1 MTTKLLQLGGLVLA
15 LSLFQGC
22 ASKKHFEVEDTAGTF
37 ANPRH
42 ALLYDIKSFNNS
54 SATLTNGTFI
64 NKDGISKIVL
74 PKDFTF
80 LNMSSSGEILAAN
93 TKNQLM
99 IGTKSHIID
108 MDNIVVAA
116 SKKDNLVAVVF
127 IDNSI
132 ALYDTSSSKIVYKE
146 YLNPAL
152 SNDTQIANPVF
163 MSNIVLIPTLDG
175 QIKVID
181 LARAKL
187 VRNIVVDTK
196 KDFKN
201 ITFLDVIGDKMIAA
215 TKHKLI
221 SVGAKNLAIEDY
233 DIRHI
238 IVKDDYIYLATID
251 GTIVKLDSN
260 LNEIAKR
267 KYKFAKIYALIY
279 TDALYALESQGYM
292 IKISSD
298 FNSDEIYDFDI
309 DEDYKVIAI
318 DNKLYFQNR
327 YIEIY

>member
-1 MTTKLLQLGGLVLA
+1 MTNKLLQFGGILLA
-15 LSLFQGC
+15 LSLIQGC
-22 ASKKHFEVEDTAGTF
+22 SSKKHFEVDDSVGTF
-37 ANPRH
+37 ANPKH
-42 ALLYDIKSFNNS
+42 PLLFDIKSFNNN

-64 NKDGISKIVL
+64 TKNGVSKITL

-80 LNMSSSGEILAAN
+80 LNTSKSGEILAAN

-99 IGTKSHIID
+99 VGTKSNIID

-116 SKKDNLVAVVF
+116 SKKQNVIAVVY

-132 ALYDTSSSKIVYKE
+132 ALYDMNSSKTVYKE
-146 YLNPAL
+146 YLSPAL
-152 SNDTQIANPVF
+152 SNDTKIANPVF

-181 LARAKL
+181 IARAKL

-201 ITFLDVIGDKMIAA
+201 ITFLDVIGEKMIVA
-215 TKHKLI
+215 TKHKLM
-221 SVGAKNLAIEDY
+221 SVGATNLSIEDY
-233 DIRHI
+233 DIRNI
-238 IVKDDYIYLATID
+238 IVKDDYIYIATID
-251 GTIVKLDSN
+251 GTIVKLDSD

-279 TDALYALESQGYM
+279 TDALFAVESQGYI
-292 IKISSD
+292 IKISPD
-298 FNSDEIYDFDI
+298 FESDEIYDFSI
-309 DEDYKVIAI
+309 NEDDKVIAI
-318 DNKLYFQNR
+318 ENKLYFQDR
-327 YIEIY
+327 YIEIN